1 MPLVEGVTYRP
12 PFGLGEGHLQTI
24 FPALFRKV
32 ALVTPERERIETP
45 DGDFLDLDWGKGG
58 SYGGLVVISHGLEG
72 DSRNACVQG
81 MAAAFKRAGWD
92 VLAWNLRG
100 CSGETNRLLRSYHSG
115 ATDDLA
121 TVLAHV
127 PPHYSRIALVGF
139 SLGGNITLKYLGDAG
154 TAADS
159 RIAAAVTFSVPC
171 DLASSAL
178 ELETPANRI
187 YMAHFFRSMRQKVR
201 VKMAMFPGLVSDE
214 GLDEMRTFREFDGA
228 YTAPM
233 NGFAS
238 AEDYWAKASS
248 RPVLHRIAVP
258 TLLVSAANDPFL
270 PAQCLPKAEAAASD
284 TFSFENPPG
293 GGHVGFVSFNA
304 LNEYWS
310 ETRAVEFVEFIC

>member
-1 MPLVEGVTYRP
+1 MPIVEGATYRP
-12 PFGLGEGHLQTI
+12 PLGLSEGHLQTI
-24 FPALFRKV
+24 FPALFRRV
-32 ALVTPERERIETP
+32 ALVTQERERIETP
-45 DGDFLDLDWGKGG
+45 DGDFLDLDWSRESEGEK
-58 SYGGLVVISHGLEG
+58 LVVISHGLEG

-121 TVLAHV
+121 TVLEHV
-127 PPHYSRIALVGF
+127 PPQYTQIALVGF

-154 TAADS
+154 TAVS
-159 RIAAAVTFSVPC
+159 PRISAAVTFSVPC

-178 ELETPANRI
+178 ELETAANRI

-201 VKMAMFPGLVSDE
+201 VKMGMFPGAASDE
-214 GLDEMRTFREFDGA
+214 GLDAMRTFREFDGA

-238 AEDYWAKASS
+238 AEDYWTRASS

-270 PAQCLPKAEAAASD
+270 HEQCLPKEEARASD
-284 TFSFENPPG
+284 AFYFENPPS
-293 GGHVGFVSFNA
+293 GGHVGFVSFNTKK
-304 LNEYWS
+304 EYWS
-310 ETRAVEFVEFIC
+310 ESRAVAFVEAA

>member
-1 MPLVEGVTYRP
+1 MPIVEGATYRP

-24 FPALFRKV
+24 FPALFRRV

-45 DGDFLDLDWGKGG
+45 DGDFLDLDWSRGSRGG
-58 SYGGLVVISHGLEG
+58 RLVVISHGLEG

-121 TVLAHV
+121 TVLEHV
-127 PPHYSRIALVGF
+127 PPQYTQIALVGF

-154 TAADS
+154 TAVS
-159 RIAAAVTFSVPC
+159 PRISAAVTFSVPC

-178 ELETPANRI
+178 ALETSANRI
-187 YMAHFFRSMRQKVR
+187 YMAHFFGSMRQKVR
-201 VKMAMFPGLVSDE
+201 VKMGMFPDAVSDE
-214 GLDEMRTFREFDGA
+214 GLDAMRTFREFDGA

-238 AEDYWAKASS
+238 ADDYWQRASS
-248 RPVLHRIAVP
+248 RSVLHRIAVP

-270 PAQCLPKAEAAASD
+270 PEQCLPKEEARASD
-284 TFSFENPPG
+284 AFYFENPPS

-304 LNEYWS
+304 TNEYWS
-310 ETRAVEFVEFIC
+310 ETRAVAFVEAV